1 MNTLQSKYDGTD
13 QVAEMIG
20 RLIDYISVE
29 RPSQGSLVDGNN
41 NNSFSSQRHDS
52 ATMSSFSSTSRSA
65 KPKRL
70 VNDWGD
76 VFLRQPSLY
85 LRLTLTIDLSL
96 TNGCFPRDS
105 DFPTALQSQN
115 MIETPFP
122 LYHISVSMGETIS
135 TSNPKII
142 AVETEDDSQIKE
154 NAKQGSCEAYPNT
167 SIALLQNSSISATN
181 CFIGNSQALTIQG
194 LNQSAGECGM
204 PLDFETFDMPL
215 LDQDTLGL
223 YDYSLDWA
231 GELSSHR

>member
-1 MNTLQSKYDGTD
+1 MQSKYDGTD

-20 RLIDYISVE
+20 KLIDHISVE
-29 RPSQGSLVDGNN
+29 RPSQGSLV
-41 NNSFSSQRHDS
+41 NNSNNDYFSSQRHDS
-52 ATMSSFSSTSRSA
+52 ATRSSFPSTSRSVR
-65 KPKRL
+65 PKRM

-85 LRLTLTIDLSL
+85 LRLTLTIDLSI

-105 DFPTALQSQN
+105 DFPMALQSQN
-115 MIETPFP
+115 IIETRFP
-122 LYHISVSMGETIS
+122 LYRISISMSETIR
-135 TSNPKII
+135 TPNPNIK

-154 NAKQGSCEAYPNT
+154 DAEQSSREAYPNT
-167 SIALLQNSSISATN
+167 SMALLQNPSISATN
-181 CFIGNSQALTIQG
+181 GFIGNSQALMIQG
-194 LNQSAGECGM
+194 LNQSAGECAM

-231 GELSSHR
+231 GGLSSHRQ